1 MSYSN
6 RELVEDFI
14 SYKLSQKNVLSSQ
27 SELDVLQVN
36 GTGILNSFPVT
47 PASNGVKAVKEA
59 LRGSGDEFELRYRA
73 AFNDLASELHIT
85 PVTAYQSFEEV
96 VGELFRDGVNWGRIV
111 ALFSFGGA
119 LCVECVEKEMVPLV
133 RHIADWMTTYLDN
146 NLDPWILSNGGWV
159 INFLKVLCMIQ
170 ITDTFVRIYGRHASA
185 EYFKKWLVV
194 GVTVTAGL
202 VLASFIAHTHL

>member
-146 NLDPWILSNGGWV
+146 NLDPWILSNGGW
-159 INFLKVLCMIQ
+159 
-170 ITDTFVRIYGRHASA
+170 DTFVRIYGRHASA